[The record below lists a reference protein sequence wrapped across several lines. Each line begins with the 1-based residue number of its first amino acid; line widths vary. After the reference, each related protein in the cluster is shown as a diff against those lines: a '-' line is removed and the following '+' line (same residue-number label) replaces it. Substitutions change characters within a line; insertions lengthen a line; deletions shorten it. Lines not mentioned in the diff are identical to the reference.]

1 VHLCLTSGGSWLEY
15 VSLKSLRVI
24 FPAVSN
30 EILTD
35 VSKCVLQV
43 GEDVWVLD
51 QFFSVFSESLD

>member
-1 VHLCLTSGGSWLEY
+1 MRLEY

-35 VSKCVLQV
+35 VIKCVLRV
-43 GEDVWVLD
+43 GEDVWVSD